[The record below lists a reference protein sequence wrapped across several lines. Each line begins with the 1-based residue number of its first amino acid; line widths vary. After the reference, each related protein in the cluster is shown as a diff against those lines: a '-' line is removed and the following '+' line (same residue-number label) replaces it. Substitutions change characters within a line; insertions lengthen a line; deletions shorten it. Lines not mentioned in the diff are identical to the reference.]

1 MSGPSGARGDRN
13 GEARD
18 ARKAMSPTTREVV
31 RIVWRTAVFFLLL
44 LAVLILWRGS
54 SLFLYEGF

>member
-1 MSGPSGARGDRN
+1 MAAPGARN
-13 GEARD
+13 QV
-18 ARKAMSPTTREVV
+18 SPVTREVV